1 MEIHTSKNQKIT
13 AYILFGISLLYFFS
27 SLRLKLGTFKNP
39 GPGLIPVGIGVLL
52 LLCTGL
58 YLARILWKK
67 AHEGEKQEQGPRS
80 EKNYLAIFGI
90 LGCTLAYPF
99 LLEYAKFIISTF
111 AVAYLMLVLLKPSRS
126 LFSFFLALGMAVG
139 SFLIFSLLLGVALPS
154 GFLEDF
160 LFRVGG

>member
-1 MEIHTSKNQKIT
+1 MGIHVSKNQKIT
-13 AYILFGISLLYFFS
+13 AFILFGFSLFYFFS

-39 GPGLIPVGIGVLL
+39 GPGLIPVGIGSLL
-52 LLCTGL
+52 LLCTGI
-58 YLARILWKK
+58 YLTRVLREKPP
-67 AHEGEKQEQGPRS
+67 GEEREAPSRQGQ
-80 EKNYLAIFGI
+80 KNYLAIFGI

-99 LLEYAKFIISTF
+99 LLEYAKFILSTF
-111 AVAYLMLVLLKPSRS
+111 AVAYVMLVLLKPSGTV
-126 LFSFFLALGMAVG
+126 FSFFLALGMAVG